1 MDGIK
6 QKKAEKKGLI
16 ISRAFTSKNTDPLDE
31 IPYDKRSSI
40 IRNPDGSTVFEMH
53 DIEVPKSWS
62 QVATDILAQKY
73 FRKAGVPLFDGQG
86 KPIIGKDGRQLLG
99 SETSIKQVVS
109 RMAKCWRWWGETY
122 GYFATEED
130 AQAYEDEMKH
140 MLLRQMGAPNSPQW
154 FNTGLYSSYGIS
166 GPSQGHW
173 YADPETQQLTA
184 SADAYSHPQCHACF
198 ILSVKDDLVNENGI
212 FDLATRE
219 ARIFKYGSGV
229 GTNFSAL
236 RAAGEPLSGGGV
248 SSGVMSFL
256 KIFDRAAGAVK
267 SGGTTRRAAKM
278 VILDI
283 DHPDIEEFI
292 TWKMR
297 EEQKVA
303 SMVAGSRICSSRLR
317 GILSAASGEKTADA
331 GKSPALKKA
340 IINALQDNVPIN
352 YIYRVL
358 QLAKQGKAT
367 IEFPEFGTHY
377 ESEAYITV
385 SGQNSNNSIRISNDF
400 IRAVEKGDEWNLLK
414 RTDGTISR
422 TIKTAELWDK
432 IAYAAWSCADPGV
445 QYDTTIQEWHT
456 CPNDGRINATNPC
469 VTGGTL
475 VATSEGYRRIKD
487 LEGKKAFIV
496 NGKGQYSFSSRI
508 FKTGIK
514 PVYELKT
521 KSGYRLRLTG
531 DHKVFTLNRGDVP
544 ACLLTKG
551 DILLLHRP
559 GFGARNIPTEIGHAI
574 GCAVGDGCLTIGRK
588 QRMLFITYGKAEM
601 AVAHRINSSLNA
613 YKLDHVKDDNR
624 AGRQNQ
630 VINTATTLRIGTSS
644 SAVVP
649 LIEEYAVLDEGSEN
663 KMFEDAIFELD
674 KASQAAVL
682 RGLFTTDGTV
692 ADYGEKSQYV
702 SLDSCSLEL
711 LKQVQLLLLGF
722 GIKSKIYENRRVAG
736 ELVSMLPDG
745 KGGTK
750 EYAVKQMH
758 SLRISKDSRIIFQK
772 EIGFLPESPK
782 AERLALMNSR
792 VTTYSENLTDYVKSL
807 AYIGEEEVFDL
818 TEPETSHFVANGIA
832 VHNCSEYVFLDDTA
846 CNLASLNLVRF
857 LDNNTGTIDVN
868 GLKHATRLWTIT
880 LEISVLM
887 AQFPSRELARKSHD
901 FRTLGLGYAN
911 LGSLL
916 MILGIPYDSER
927 ARAIAGAITAI
938 VCGESY
944 STSAEM
950 AKCLSPFPAFER
962 NREAMLRVIRN
973 HRNAAYNTDN
983 KNDNGYES
991 LEVKPAGIDANF
1003 CPDYLLAASRECWDR
1018 ALLQGEKYG
1027 YRNAQAVCI
1036 APTGT
1041 IGLVMDCDTT
1051 GIEPDFA
1058 IVKFKKLAG
1067 GGYFRIVNEA
1077 LPLAL
1082 RRLGYSEKEIRDIE
1096 LYCRGHATL
1105 EGCPH
1110 INPASLKQRG
1120 FDEETLAN
1128 IGKSLRTAFD
1138 IRFAFTK
1145 YTVGEKILEKA
1156 GLSKEKISHPDFD
1169 VLSGLGFTRQQIQE
1183 ANDYVCGA
1191 MTIEGAP
1198 HLRVEHYPIFDCASK
1213 CGKYGTR
1220 FIHWR
1225 GHIRMM
1231 SAVQPFISGAISKT
1245 INMPNDATI
1254 EDIKQAYMDSW
1265 KGMLKAVALYRD
1277 GSKLSQPLNSISDES
1292 DELGLASLREDEIDE
1307 TVGPKEVHEAVEQ
1320 RLLQKLVREK
1330 LPAKRAGFVQEATV
1344 GGHKIFIRTGEYPDG
1359 RLGEIFVDM
1368 YKEGAAYRS
1377 LLNCFAI
1384 AISKALQ
1391 YGVPLEEFVES
1402 FTFTR
1407 FEPSGVVTH
1416 HPNIKMST
1424 SILDYVFRVL
1434 GYEYLG
1440 REDLVHVRTG
1450 QEMVQKFIDIEG
1462 KNIPTEQTT
1471 IKEALPKQPAVF
1483 DPQAAQA
1490 DEAGKAKSMGYT
1502 GDQCGSCSSMRVI
1515 RNGSC
1520 TVCQDCGTTT
1530 GCS

>member
-1 MDGIK
+1 MDGVK
-6 QKKAEKKGLI
+6 QKKVEKRGLQI
-16 ISRAFTSKNTDPLDE
+16 TRLFTKEGKDPLDE
-31 IPYDKRSSI
+31 ITYEKRSSV
-40 IRNPDGSTVFEMH
+40 IRNPDGSIVFEMH
-53 DIEVPKSWS
+53 DIEIPVSWS
-62 QVATDILAQKY
+62 QVATDILSQKY
-73 FRKAGVPLFDGQG
+73 FRKAGVPLFDEQG
-86 KPIIGKDGRQLLG
+86 RPIIGKDGRQLTG
-99 SETSIKQVVS
+99 SETSIKQVVN
-109 RMAKCWRWWGETY
+109 RLAKCWRWWGESHD
-122 GYFATEED
+122 YFAAEKD
-130 AQAYEDEMKH
+130 AQAYEDEMKY
-140 MLLRQMGAPNSPQW
+140 MLVRQLGAPNSPQW
-154 FNTGLYSSYGIS
+154 FNTGLNNSYGIT
-166 GPSQGHW
+166 GPAQGHW
-173 YADPETQQLTA
+173 HVDPESGQLMQ
-184 SADAYSHPQCHACF
+184 SKDAYSHPQCHACF
-198 ILSVKDDLVNENGI
+198 ILSLKDDLVNENGI
-212 FDLATRE
+212 FDLVTKE

-229 GTNFSAL
+229 GTNFSVL

-283 DHPDIEEFI
+283 DHPDIVEFI
-292 TWKMR
+292 TWKVR

-303 SMVAGSRICSSRLR
+303 SMVTGSRMCSMHLR
-317 GILSAASGEKTADA
+317 EILSAASSDKTIDA
-331 GKSPALKKA
+331 RKSHRLRKA
-340 IINALQDNVPIN
+340 IARALYDSVPIN

-358 QLAKQGKAT
+358 QLAKQGKTT
-367 IEFPEFGTHY
+367 IDFPVFDTHY

-385 SGQNSNNSIRISNDF
+385 SGQNSNNSIRITNSF
-400 IRAVEKGDEWNLLK
+400 MRSVEKDDEWNLLK

-422 TIKTAELWDK
+422 TIKAAELWDR

-445 QYDTTIQEWHT
+445 QFDTTIQEWHT
-456 CPNDGRINATNPC
+456 CPADGRINATNP
-469 VTGGTL
+469 
-475 VATSEGYRRIKD
+475 
-487 LEGKKAFIV
+487 
-496 NGKGQYSFSSRI
+496 
-508 FKTGIK
+508 
-514 PVYELKT
+514 
-521 KSGYRLRLTG
+521 
-531 DHKVFTLNRGDVP
+531 
-544 ACLLTKG
+544 
-551 DILLLHRP
+551 
-559 GFGARNIPTEIGHAI
+559 
-574 GCAVGDGCLTIGRK
+574 
-588 QRMLFITYGKAEM
+588 
-601 AVAHRINSSLNA
+601 
-613 YKLDHVKDDNR
+613 
-624 AGRQNQ
+624 
-630 VINTATTLRIGTSS
+630 
-644 SAVVP
+644 
-649 LIEEYAVLDEGSEN
+649 
-663 KMFEDAIFELD
+663 
-674 KASQAAVL
+674 
-682 RGLFTTDGTV
+682 
-692 ADYGEKSQYV
+692 
-702 SLDSCSLEL
+702 
-711 LKQVQLLLLGF
+711 
-722 GIKSKIYENRRVAG
+722 
-736 ELVSMLPDG
+736 
-745 KGGTK
+745 
-750 EYAVKQMH
+750 
-758 SLRISKDSRIIFQK
+758 
-772 EIGFLPESPK
+772 
-782 AERLALMNSR
+782 
-792 VTTYSENLTDYVKSL
+792 
-807 AYIGEEEVFDL
+807 
-818 TEPETSHFVANGIA
+818 
-832 VHNCSEYVFLDDTA
+832 CSEYVFLDDTA

-857 LDNNTGTIDVN
+857 MDIEKGTIDVEK
-868 GLKHATRLWTIT
+868 LKHATRLWTIT

-927 ARAIAGAITAI
+927 ARAITGAISAI

-944 STSAEM
+944 ATSAEM
-950 AKCLSPFPAFER
+950 AKCLAPFPAFEK

-973 HRNAAYNTDN
+973 HRRAVYDTDG
-983 KNDNGYES
+983 KSDNGFEG
-991 LEVKPAGIDANF
+991 LDVRPTGIDANF
-1003 CPDYLLAASRECWDR
+1003 CPDYLLAAAKECWDR
-1018 ALLQGEKYG
+1018 ALSQGEKYG

-1110 INPASLKQRG
+1110 INPASLRQKG

-1128 IGKSLRTAFD
+1128 IEKSLRATFD

-1145 YTVGEKILEKA
+1145 YAIGEKVLEKA
-1156 GLSKEKISHPDFD
+1156 GLSKERTSSPDFD
-1169 VLSGLGFTRQQIQE
+1169 ILPELGFTKKQIQE
-1183 ANDYVCGA
+1183 ANDYVCGT

-1220 FIHWR
+1220 FIHWG
-1225 GHIRMM
+1225 GHIKMM

-1254 EDIKQAYMDSW
+1254 DDIKQAYKDSW

-1277 GSKLSQPLNSISDES
+1277 GSKLSQPLNSISEEADEM
-1292 DELGLASLREDEIDE
+1292 GLTSLKEDEIDE
-1307 TVGPKEVHEAVEQ
+1307 TVGPKEVNEAVEQ
-1320 RLLQKLVREK
+1320 RLLQKLTREK
-1330 LPAKRAGFVQEATV
+1330 LPAKRTGFVQEATV

-1462 KNIPTEQTT
+1462 KSIPTEQTT
-1471 IKEALPKQPAVF
+1471 IKEALPKQAPVF
-1483 DPQAAQA
+1483 DPQAAKA
-1490 DEAGKAKSMGYT
+1490 DQTEKAKSMGYT